1 MMRSEPIPAEFVRVR
16 APFLVF
22 LMIGALAHALA
33 DPSWAQATAS
43 ARPAEPYID
52 RGVCPFE
59 CCTYREWHAVNTIG
73 VHASPRPEAVVVA
86 HLSPTAPFDALTG
99 EVHFRRVGVVL
110 LQRSVT
116 LRDEAAGDSLTLR
129 SGDRAY
135 VLSALGE
142 GYYRVWVRGRILEVP
157 FFWDDRATYPR
168 PTDEPGRLEQVPE
181 KIWWVQVRTPTGI
194 SGWIRMDQA
203 QVRGADQCG
212 D

>member
-1 MMRSEPIPAEFVRVR
+1 MA
-16 APFLVF
+16 AT
-22 LMIGALAHALA
+22 LAHLLA
-33 DPSWAQATAS
+33 GPAWAQATAP
-43 ARPAEPYID
+43 AGPAEPYID

-73 VHASPRPEAVVVA
+73 VHASPQPGPGAAIVA
-86 HLSPTAPFDALTG
+86 RLSPAAQVDALTG
-99 EVHFRRVGVVL
+99 EVHFRQVGVVL

-116 LRDEAAGDSLTLR
+116 LHDENAGDSLALR

-135 VLSALGE
+135 VLSSLGE
-142 GYYRVWVRGRILEVP
+142 EYYRVWVRGRILEVP

-168 PTDEPGRLEQVPE
+168 PTGEPGRLEQVPE
-181 KIWWVQVRTPTGI
+181 EIWWVQVRTPTGI

-203 QVRGADQCG
+203 RVRGADQCG